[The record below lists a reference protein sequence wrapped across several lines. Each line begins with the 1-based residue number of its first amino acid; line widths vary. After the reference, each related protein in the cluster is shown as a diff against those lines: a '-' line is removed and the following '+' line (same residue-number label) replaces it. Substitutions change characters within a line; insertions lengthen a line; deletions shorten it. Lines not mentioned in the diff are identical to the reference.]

1 MKPRILLLLA
11 CLMLIGSKVQAQDIH
26 FSQYYASPLTLN
38 PALTGK
44 FNGLWRANAIYR
56 DQFRNAPNQ
65 NPHAYM
71 TPSVS
76 VDFSLLKNK
85 LKTDALGVGA
95 MVFYDQVGGLKTMK
109 AGLSLAYHKGLD
121 KNNKYHLGFGIQG
134 LYGNRKVSNSYT
146 FEEELD
152 PNQLTNIDDTYL
164 IAAQN
169 NPVNS
174 IDMNAG
180 LFFDGEFTKWMT
192 FYGGYSFMN
201 ILRHDDD
208 FIADAGGQALNQTP
222 FRHVA
227 HAGFEFKV
235 SEKFLIIPGA
245 LYQTTS
251 KTKEINF
258 GSTFGYNLFK
268 NKGEENEKKTTLF
281 LGAWYRWD
289 VAVIAK
295 AGVDFQNFRVSG
307 AYDIG
312 GVGAI
317 GRDLKNDTGAKMPN
331 AFEIAVS
338 YFGPYK
344 EKPTTDT
351 YLFNPRF

>member
-1 MKPRILLLLA
+1 MKPKILILFAA
-11 CLMLIGSKVQAQDIH
+11 CLVFLSTKVEAQDIH

-44 FNGLWRANAIYR
+44 FNGLWRVTGIYR
-56 DQFRNAPNQ
+56 DQYRNAPQQ
-65 NPHAYM
+65 NPQAYM
-71 TPSVS
+71 TPSAS

-95 MVFYDQVGGLKTMK
+95 VVFYDQVGGLKTMK
-109 AGLSLAYHKGLD
+109 ASLSLAYHKGLD
-121 KNNKYHLGFGIQG
+121 KNNKYHLGFGVQG
-134 LYGNRKVSNSYT
+134 IYGNRQVDYDYT
-146 FEEELD
+146 FEEELISN
-152 PNQLTNIDDTYL
+152 PTFVDDQYL
-164 IAAQN
+164 ANA
-169 NPVNS
+169 PTVNS

-180 LFFDGEFTKWMT
+180 LFFDGAFTDWMT

-227 HAGFEFKV
+227 HGGFEFEV
-235 SEKFLIIPGA
+235 GEKLLIIPGA

-251 KTKEINF
+251 KTREINF

-268 NKGEENEKKTTLF
+268 NKGEENQKKTTLF

-295 AGVDFQNFRVSG
+295 AGVDFQNFRITG

-317 GRDLKNDTGAKMPN
+317 GRDLKDDVGAKMPN

-344 EKPTTDT
+344 EKPTSDT

>member
-1 MKPRILLLLA
+1 MKPRILILLA
-11 CLMLIGSKVQAQDIH
+11 CLMFVGSKVQAQDIH

-56 DQFRNAPNQ
+56 DQYRNAPNQ
-65 NPHAYM
+65 NPQAYM
-71 TPSVS
+71 TPSAS

-109 AGLSLAYHKGLD
+109 AGLSVAYHKGLD

-134 LYGNRKVSNSYT
+134 LYSNRKVDYDYT
-146 FEEELD
+146 FEEELISS
-152 PNQLTNIDDTYL
+152 PTYIDDQN
-164 IAAQN
+164 IANA
-169 NPVNS
+169 PTVNS
-174 IDMNAG
+174 IDVNAG
-180 LFFDGEFTKWMT
+180 LFFDGEITDWMT
-192 FYGGYSFMN
+192 FYAGYSFMN
-201 ILRHDDD
+201 ILRHKDD
-208 FIADAGGQALNQTP
+208 FLDETVAGQEAFETP
-222 FRHVA
+222 FRHVI
-227 HAGFEFKV
+227 HGGFEFEV
-235 SEKFLIIPGA
+235 GEKFLIIPGA
-245 LYQTTS
+245 LYQTTAN
-251 KTKEINF
+251 TREINF

-268 NKGEENEKKTTLF
+268 NKGEANQKTTTLF

-295 AGVDFQNFRVSG
+295 AGVDFQNFRVTG

-338 YFGPYK
+338 YFGLSK
-344 EKPTTDT
+344 AKPTTDT

>member
-1 MKPRILLLLA
+1 MKIRLFTLLA
-11 CLMLIGSKVQAQDIH
+11 VLFTFLATNHLEAQDIH

-44 FNGLWRANAIYR
+44 FDGLWRVNAIYR
-56 DQFRNAPNQ
+56 DQYRNAVSN
-65 NPHAYM
+65 NPLPYM
-71 TPSVS
+71 TPSFS

-95 MVFYDQVGGLKTMK
+95 MVFYDKVGGLNTLK

-121 KNNKYHLGFGIQG
+121 KNNRYHLALGLQG
-134 LYGNRKVSNSYT
+134 VYGNRQINGDYL
-146 FEEELD
+146 FEEDILSGGLPGYD
-152 PNQLTNIDDTYL
+152 DMNLTNQK
-164 IAAQN
+164 A
-169 NPVNS
+169 VNS
-174 IDMNAG
+174 VDMTAG
-180 LFFDGEFTKWMT
+180 ALFDAKFTDWMT
-192 FYGGYSFMN
+192 FYAGYSFFN
-201 ILRHDDD
+201 VLRHKDD
-208 FIADAGGQALNQTP
+208 FITTKDNQTP

-227 HAGFEFKV
+227 HGGFEFEIK
-235 SEKFLIIPGA
+235 KKWLILPGA
-245 LYQTTS
+245 LYQTTV

-258 GSTFGYNLFK
+258 GSTFGYKLLTK
-268 NKGEENEKKTTLF
+268 KEKTAKIF

-295 AGVDFQNFRVSG
+295 AGFDFENFRLSG

-312 GVGAI
+312 TGAF
-317 GRDLKNDTGAKMPN
+317 GKDLKNDTGARMPN

-338 YFGPYK
+338 YIGPYK
-344 EKPTTDT
+344 NKSVTTNT